1 MSNEPTEPRADGQPP
16 AVERGGLWGLI
27 LSTAGLVL
35 LFPMGV
41 LLSIL
46 GIYQGH
52 KARRAA
58 KQNNTTAPG
67 AIPSVVL
74 GWLGV
79 AISALG
85 LIGMLMFWSEFD
97 AYQQCS
103 SRAHTVSTQR
113 QCDETLQ
120 EDLRDAIA
128 QRTGLPKEQVPMP
141 NMGV

>member
-35 LFPMGV
+35 LVPMGV

-58 KQNNTTAPG
+58 KQKNTTAPG

-74 GWLGV
+74 GWIGV
-79 AISALG
+79 AFSVLW
-85 LIGMLMFWSEFD
+85 LTGMLMFWSEVD

-113 QCDETLQ
+113 QCDEALR
-120 EDLRDAIA
+120 EDLRDTIA
-128 QRTGLPKEQVPMP
+128 QRTGLPEEQVPLP
-141 NMGV
+141 KFGI